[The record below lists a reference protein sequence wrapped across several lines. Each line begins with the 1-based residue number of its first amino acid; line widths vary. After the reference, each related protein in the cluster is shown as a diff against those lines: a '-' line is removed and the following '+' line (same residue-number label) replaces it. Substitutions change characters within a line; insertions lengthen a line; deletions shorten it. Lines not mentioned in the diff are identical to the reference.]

1 MFAIEVALRFGRY
14 DAALGGAGRVAPEW
28 PPHPARVFMALVASA
43 ESDPD
48 FDALRWLERC
58 PPPEIHAC
66 GLTDVREVVEQR
78 FVVTNQTFDPSK
90 KKGEKRSSGN
100 QHHVARTNGVRVR
113 SGVVVGEPT
122 FALVWPD
129 ATPPHDE
136 GRALARLARAVP
148 YVGRSSC
155 EARVR
160 VLDTPTGRD
169 GWRRYLPAG
178 LDEPGVPLRVP
189 YVGFTDALRRAY
201 TDGRRAHFTTREVV
215 YVEARPEPAPG
226 GPVMSPFSELLIYAF
241 EQPHA
246 PIDGRHLVRVTWMLR
261 KSVHERICR
270 KNGAPPKDP
279 SEVLPPAVSGRN
291 ADRSTHVAFL
301 ALPHVGHGHADGR
314 LLGVAL
320 AIPRDMNAADRRVL
334 LEATVLDELRRLR
347 LFRSVDLSLRLS
359 FGRTS
364 GETRHG
370 LQPDRWIGRALGHTT
385 WSTATPIA
393 LDHFTRSRDRDAEL
407 VAAATVN
414 AGYPEPV
421 EVEVCSEPLVPG
433 AIARPSLAV
442 LPPHRRRPLVHAHLR
457 FAEPVAGPVVV
468 GSLRF
473 LGVGLC
479 VPNDRRATQQDQSIT
494 VEGTS

>member
-43 ESDPD
+43 ESDAD

-66 GLTDVREVVEQR
+66 GLTDVREAVEQR
-78 FVVTNQTFDPSK
+78 FVVTNRIVR
-90 KKGEKRSSGN
+90 GGGN
-100 QHHVARTNGVRVR
+100 QHHSGRTNGVRVR

-129 ATPPHDE
+129 ATPTE
-136 GRALARLARAVP
+136 TVVQALARLARAVP

-160 VLDTPTGRD
+160 VLDTLTERD
-169 GWRRYLPAG
+169 GWHHYLPAG
-178 LDEPGVPLRVP
+178 LDEPGEPVRVP

-201 TDGRRAHFTTREVV
+201 AEGRRAHLTTREVV
-215 YVEARPEPAPG
+215 YVEARPEPAPE
-226 GPVMSPFSELLIYAF
+226 GPAMSPFSDLLTYAF
-241 EQPHA
+241 EQPYA
-246 PIDGRHLVRVTWMLR
+246 AIDGRHLVRVTWMLR
-261 KSVHERICR
+261 KAVHERICR
-270 KNGAPPKDP
+270 KNGAPPKNP

-291 ADRSTHVAFL
+291 AGRSTHVAFL
-301 ALPHVGHGHADGR
+301 ALPHVEHEHADGR
-314 LLGVAL
+314 LMGIAL
-320 AIPRDMNAADRRVL
+320 AIPRDMSAADRRVL

-347 LFRSVDLSLRLS
+347 LFRSVDLPLRLTLGS
-359 FGRTS
+359 AS
-364 GETRHG
+364 GETRHA
-370 LQPDRWIGRALGHTT
+370 LQPERWIGRARGHTA

-407 VAAATVN
+407 VATAAVN
-414 AGYPEPV
+414 AGYPEPI
-421 EVEVCSEPLVPG
+421 EVETCREPLVPG
-433 AIARPSLAV
+433 AIGRPSLGV

-457 FAEPVAGPVVV
+457 FAEPVVGPVVI

-479 VPNDRRATQQDQSIT
+479 VPNDKRAFRHHPSIT
-494 VEGTS
+494 VEESS